1 MFLGTLARISSNKP
15 TLSVLFFI
23 MYHNN
28 ARFFC
33 INTSKIWEITHLF
46 VPLRDDSK
54 ESPSWVSNP
63 RRETKTIPFFLN
75 PLAVCILMDGQSTRD
90 VQ

>member
-1 MFLGTLARISSNKP
+1 MGIRL
-15 TLSVLFFI
+15 LFRNSLI
-23 MYHNN
+23 VSRNY
-28 ARFFC
+28 
-33 INTSKIWEITHLF
+33 F

-54 ESPSWVSNP
+54 ESPSRVSNP